1 MKFTPALYMPNWF
14 SGNTP
19 VAQWNSATSGK
30 SSTPYGGGL
39 EDLTVVTCP
48 SSNAPAG
55 CSNGA
60 DSASHPI
67 SLESTF
73 ASWIKGVRFLGEGS
87 AGNDVVYIADC
98 KNCLF
103 INNYFSDL
111 ALDTTDGGGMGA
123 GGDSDNL
130 ILNNIAEFGYFMEGT
145 GYGEEGD
152 VLAYNYATNSNTTYV
167 QNNIFQHQPGTS
179 FILTEGNE
187 TGVIED
193 DNTWGTH
200 NLNTWFRNYVSCYDP
215 PYASLKGSPRG

>member
-1 MKFTPALYMPNWF
+1 M
-14 SGNTP
+14 
-19 VAQWNSATSGK
+19 
-30 SSTPYGGGL
+30 
-39 EDLTVVTCP
+39 
-48 SSNAPAG
+48 
-55 CSNGA
+55 
-60 DSASHPI
+60 
-67 SLESTF
+67 
-73 ASWIKGVRFLGEGS
+73 RFLGEGS

-103 INNYFSDL
+103 TNNYTFSDL
-111 ALDTTDGGGMGA
+111 ALDTTDGGGMGV

-200 NLNTWFRNYVSCYDP
+200 NLNTWFRNFASCYDP
-215 PYASLKGSPRG
+215 P